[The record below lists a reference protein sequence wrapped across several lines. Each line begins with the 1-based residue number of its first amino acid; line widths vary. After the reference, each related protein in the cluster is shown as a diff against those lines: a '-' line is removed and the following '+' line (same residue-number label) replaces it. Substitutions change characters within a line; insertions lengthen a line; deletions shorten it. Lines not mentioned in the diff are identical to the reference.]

1 MDSNSYNSIH
11 IVTESVIMGAVSMY
25 FYKKISD
32 LETIVKDL
40 QQQVVVQN
48 GQLNELKN
56 YLSNSVAQSATSR
69 RPPVGSSVVS
79 PPYERA
85 ERSSPQKTLLRIPT
99 QREMVK
105 PSQGYSLPA
114 QSREPDPGIG
124 RSLSEPNPEGVGRQL
139 PFGQLVG
146 QRVAGLSS
154 DDRRPRLDREMTK
167 SLEAHLGSVVEGA
180 ERPSPRRIGSRI
192 PESGIEERRI
202 GTDSSQSDER
212 RPLALCK
219 LGNDEL
225 VERDAFGVCSDGV
238 CKLVS
243 DGKKV
248 VISKISKQAEF
259 DRESFQVNHPLKVET
274 FKRTSPN
281 PIIKSVTPKPSESI
295 SETVEQILNEINN
308 E

>member
-40 QQQVVVQN
+40 QQQVV
-48 GQLNELKN
+48 ELK
-56 YLSNSVAQSATSR
+56 AQSATSR
-69 RPPVGSSVVS
+69 RPP
-79 PPYERA
+79 YERA
-85 ERSSPQKTLLRIPT
+85 EQSSPQKTLLRIPT
-99 QREMVK
+99 P

-114 QSREPDPGIG
+114 QDPG
-124 RSLSEPNPEGVGRQL
+124 
-139 PFGQLVG
+139 FGQLVG
-146 QRVAGLSS
+146 QRVS
-154 DDRRPRLDREMTK
+154 DDRR
-167 SLEAHLGSVVEGA
+167 S
-180 ERPSPRRIGSRI
+180 GSRI
-192 PESGIEERRI
+192 PEERR
-202 GTDSSQSDER
+202 TSQSDER
-212 RPLALCK
+212 RPL
-219 LGNDEL
+219 
-225 VERDAFGVCSDGV
+225 DAFGVCSDGV

>member
-56 YLSNSVAQSATSR
+56 YLS
-69 RPPVGSSVVS
+69 SSVVS
-79 PPYERA
+79 PPHEGATRCPSGNG
-85 ERSSPQKTLLRIPT
+85 RQIPKGSGLRPSSPQKTLLHIPT
-99 QREMVK
+99 QREMVS
-105 PSQGYSLPA
+105 PPQGYSLPFRQRVAHLSETSSASRDRSEVGSA
-114 QSREPDPGIG
+114 QSREPDPSEVG
-124 RSLSEPNPEGVGRQL
+124 RSLSLPEG
-139 PFGQLVG
+139 
-146 QRVAGLSS
+146 
-154 DDRRPRLDREMTK
+154 
-167 SLEAHLGSVVEGA
+167 
-180 ERPSPRRIGSRI
+180 RI
-192 PESGIEERRI
+192 
-202 GTDSSQSDER
+202 
-212 RPLALCK
+212 
-219 LGNDEL
+219 GNDEL
-225 VERDAFGVCSDGV
+225 VDCSDGV

-243 DGKKV
+243 GGKKV

>member
-40 QQQVVVQN
+40 QQQVV
-48 GQLNELKN
+48 ELK
-56 YLSNSVAQSATSR
+56 AQSATSR
-69 RPPVGSSVVS
+69 RPP
-79 PPYERA
+79 YERA
-85 ERSSPQKTLLRIPT
+85 EQSSPQKTLLRIP
-99 QREMVK
+99 
-105 PSQGYSLPA
+105 YSLPA
-114 QSREPDPGIG
+114 QDPG
-124 RSLSEPNPEGVGRQL
+124 
-139 PFGQLVG
+139 FGQLVG
-146 QRVAGLSS
+146 QRVS
-154 DDRRPRLDREMTK
+154 DDRR
-167 SLEAHLGSVVEGA
+167 S
-180 ERPSPRRIGSRI
+180 GSRI
-192 PESGIEERRI
+192 PEERR
-202 GTDSSQSDER
+202 TSQSDER
-212 RPLALCK
+212 RPL
-219 LGNDEL
+219 
-225 VERDAFGVCSDGV
+225 DAFGVCSDGV

>member
-40 QQQVVVQN
+40 QQQVVAQN

-56 YLSNSVAQSATSR
+56 YLS
-69 RPPVGSSVVS
+69 SSVVS
-79 PPYERA
+79 SPHEGALRP
-85 ERSSPQKTLLRIPT
+85 SSPQKTLLRIPT
-99 QREMVK
+99 QREMVS
-105 PSQGYSLPA
+105 PSSH
-114 QSREPDPGIG
+114 EPDPGVG
-124 RSLSEPNPEGVGRQL
+124 RSLSE
-139 PFGQLVG
+139 GQ
-146 QRVAGLSS
+146 
-154 DDRRPRLDREMTK
+154 DRRPRLDRE
-167 SLEAHLGSVVEGA
+167 
-180 ERPSPRRIGSRI
+180 SPRRIGSRI
-192 PESGIEERRI
+192 PEE
-202 GTDSSQSDER
+202 D
-212 RPLALCK
+212 
-219 LGNDEL
+219 
-225 VERDAFGVCSDGV
+225 CSDGV

-243 DGKKV
+243 GGKKV

-295 SETVEQILNEINN
+295 SETVEQILNEINS
-308 E
+308 EI

>member
-56 YLSNSVAQSATSR
+56 YLSSSVAQSATSR

-124 RSLSEPNPEGVGRQL
+124 RSLSEPNPVGVGRQL

-180 ERPSPRRIGSRI
+180 ERPNPRRIGSRI
-192 PESGIEERRI
+192 PESGIEERR
-202 GTDSSQSDER
+202 R
-212 RPLALCK
+212 

>member
-1 MDSNSYNSIH
+1 
-11 IVTESVIMGAVSMY
+11 MGAVSMY

-48 GQLNELKN
+48 GQLNELKK
-56 YLSNSVAQSATSR
+56 AQSATSR
-69 RPPVGSSVVS
+69 R
-79 PPYERA
+79 RA
-85 ERSSPQKTLLRIPT
+85 EQSSPQKTLLRIPT
-99 QREMVK
+99 QREMVS

-114 QSREPDPGIG
+114 QSRDPDPGIG
-124 RSLSEPNPEGVGRQL
+124 QL
-139 PFGQLVG
+139 VGQLVG

-154 DDRRPRLDREMTK
+154 DDRRPTK

-180 ERPSPRRIGSRI
+180 ERPNPRRIGSRI
-192 PESGIEERRI
+192 PESGIEERR
-202 GTDSSQSDER
+202 
-212 RPLALCK
+212 

>member
-11 IVTESVIMGAVSMY
+11 IVTESVIVGAVSMY

-56 YLSNSVAQSATSR
+56 YLS
-69 RPPVGSSVVS
+69 SSVVS
-79 PPYERA
+79 PPHEGA
-85 ERSSPQKTLLRIPT
+85 ERPRSPQKTLLHIPT
-99 QREMVK
+99 QREMVS
-105 PSQGYSLPA
+105 PPQGYSLPFRQRVAHLSATSSASRDRSEVGFA
-114 QSREPDPGIG
+114 QSREPDPSEVG
-124 RSLSEPNPEGVGRQL
+124 RSLSLPEG
-139 PFGQLVG
+139 
-146 QRVAGLSS
+146 
-154 DDRRPRLDREMTK
+154 
-167 SLEAHLGSVVEGA
+167 
-180 ERPSPRRIGSRI
+180 RI
-192 PESGIEERRI
+192 
-202 GTDSSQSDER
+202 
-212 RPLALCK
+212 
-219 LGNDEL
+219 GNDEL
-225 VERDAFGVCSDGV
+225 VDCSDGV

-243 DGKKV
+243 GGKKV

>member
-56 YLSNSVAQSATSR
+56 YLSPPE
-69 RPPVGSSVVS
+69 RP
-79 PPYERA
+79 
-85 ERSSPQKTLLRIPT
+85 SSPQKTLLHIPT
-99 QREMVK
+99 QPPPQSFRQRVAHLSAASREVG
-105 PSQGYSLPA
+105 SA
-114 QSREPDPGIG
+114 QSREPDPSGVP
-124 RSLSEPNPEGVGRQL
+124 SLSLPEG
-139 PFGQLVG
+139 
-146 QRVAGLSS
+146 
-154 DDRRPRLDREMTK
+154 
-167 SLEAHLGSVVEGA
+167 
-180 ERPSPRRIGSRI
+180 
-192 PESGIEERRI
+192 
-202 GTDSSQSDER
+202 
-212 RPLALCK
+212 
-219 LGNDEL
+219 DEL
-225 VERDAFGVCSDGV
+225 VDCSDGV

-243 DGKKV
+243 GGKKV

>member
-1 MDSNSYNSIH
+1 
-11 IVTESVIMGAVSMY
+11 
-25 FYKKISD
+25 
-32 LETIVKDL
+32 
-40 QQQVVVQN
+40 
-48 GQLNELKN
+48 
-56 YLSNSVAQSATSR
+56 
-69 RPPVGSSVVS
+69 
-79 PPYERA
+79 
-85 ERSSPQKTLLRIPT
+85 
-99 QREMVK
+99 MVK

-114 QSREPDPGIG
+114 QSRDPGIG
-124 RSLSEPNPEGVGRQL
+124 RSLSEPNPEPNPEGVGRQL

-180 ERPSPRRIGSRI
+180 ERPNPRRIGSRI
-192 PESGIEERRI
+192 PESGIEERR
-202 GTDSSQSDER
+202 R
-212 RPLALCK
+212 

-308 E
+308 EINNE

>member
-1 MDSNSYNSIH
+1 
-11 IVTESVIMGAVSMY
+11 MGAVSMY

-56 YLSNSVAQSATSR
+56 YLS
-69 RPPVGSSVVS
+69 SSVVS
-79 PPYERA
+79 PPHEGA
-85 ERSSPQKTLLRIPT
+85 ERPRSPQKTLLRIPT
-99 QREMVK
+99 QREMVS
-105 PSQGYSLPA
+105 PPQGYSLPA
-114 QSREPDPGIG
+114 QSREPDPGVG
-124 RSLSEPNPEGVGRQL
+124 RSLSE
-139 PFGQLVG
+139 G

-167 SLEAHLGSVVEGA
+167 SLETHL
-180 ERPSPRRIGSRI
+180 SPRRIGSRI

-202 GTDSSQSDER
+202 G
-212 RPLALCK
+212 
-219 LGNDEL
+219 NDEL
-225 VERDAFGVCSDGV
+225 VDCSDGV

-243 DGKKV
+243 GGKKV

>member
-48 GQLNELKN
+48 GQLNELKK
-56 YLSNSVAQSATSR
+56 AQSATSR
-69 RPPVGSSVVS
+69 R
-79 PPYERA
+79 RA
-85 ERSSPQKTLLRIPT
+85 EQSSPQKTLLRIPT
-99 QREMVK
+99 QREMVS

-114 QSREPDPGIG
+114 QSRDPDPGI
-124 RSLSEPNPEGVGRQL
+124 
-139 PFGQLVG
+139 GQLVG

-154 DDRRPRLDREMTK
+154 DDRRPRLDREM
-167 SLEAHLGSVVEGA
+167 GSVVEGA
-180 ERPSPRRIGSRI
+180 ERPNPRRIGSRI
-192 PESGIEERRI
+192 PESGIEERR
-202 GTDSSQSDER
+202 
-212 RPLALCK
+212 

>member
-56 YLSNSVAQSATSR
+56 YLS
-69 RPPVGSSVVS
+69 
-79 PPYERA
+79 
-85 ERSSPQKTLLRIPT
+85 SSPQKTLLRIPT
-99 QREMVK
+99 QREMVS
-105 PSQGYSLPA
+105 PPQGYSLPA
-114 QSREPDPGIG
+114 QSREPDVSLRDIG
-124 RSLSEPNPEGVGRQL
+124 RSLSLSE
-139 PFGQLVG
+139 G

-167 SLEAHLGSVVEGA
+167 SLEAHL
-180 ERPSPRRIGSRI
+180 SPRRIGSRI

-202 GTDSSQSDER
+202 G
-212 RPLALCK
+212 
-219 LGNDEL
+219 NDEL
-225 VERDAFGVCSDGV
+225 VDCSDGV

-243 DGKKV
+243 GGKKV

>member
-48 GQLNELKN
+48 GQLNELKK
-56 YLSNSVAQSATSR
+56 AQSATSR
-69 RPPVGSSVVS
+69 R
-79 PPYERA
+79 RA
-85 ERSSPQKTLLRIPT
+85 EQSSPQKTLLRIPT
-99 QREMVK
+99 QREMVS

-114 QSREPDPGIG
+114 QSRDPDPGIG
-124 RSLSEPNPEGVGRQL
+124 QLAPNPFGVGL
-139 PFGQLVG
+139 G

-154 DDRRPRLDREMTK
+154 DDRRPRLDREM
-167 SLEAHLGSVVEGA
+167 GSVV
-180 ERPSPRRIGSRI
+180 IGSRI
-192 PESGIEERRI
+192 PESGIEERR
-202 GTDSSQSDER
+202 
-212 RPLALCK
+212 

>member
-56 YLSNSVAQSATSR
+56 YLSSSVAQSATSR

-99 QREMVK
+99 QREMVS
-105 PSQGYSLPA
+105 PPQGYSLPT
-114 QSREPDPGIG
+114 QSRDPG
-124 RSLSEPNPEGVGRQL
+124 
-139 PFGQLVG
+139 
-146 QRVAGLSS
+146 VAGLSS

-167 SLEAHLGSVVEGA
+167 SLEAHRTGA

-202 GTDSSQSDER
+202 GTNSSQSDER
-212 RPLALCK
+212 RPLAL

>member
-1 MDSNSYNSIH
+1 
-11 IVTESVIMGAVSMY
+11 
-25 FYKKISD
+25 
-32 LETIVKDL
+32 
-40 QQQVVVQN
+40 
-48 GQLNELKN
+48 
-56 YLSNSVAQSATSR
+56 
-69 RPPVGSSVVS
+69 
-79 PPYERA
+79 
-85 ERSSPQKTLLRIPT
+85 
-99 QREMVK
+99 
-105 PSQGYSLPA
+105 
-114 QSREPDPGIG
+114 
-124 RSLSEPNPEGVGRQL
+124 
-139 PFGQLVG
+139 
-146 QRVAGLSS
+146 
-154 DDRRPRLDREMTK
+154 MTK

>member
-56 YLSNSVAQSATSR
+56 YLSSSVAQSATSR

-192 PESGIEERRI
+192 PESGIEERR
-202 GTDSSQSDER
+202 R
-212 RPLALCK
+212 